1 MMSTCASIDPLV
13 TPYVDGELS
22 EADRSR
28 VDEHLH
34 GCPPCYSRVVAEC
47 AVRELVHARKSGL
60 TADRP
65 SANLRSICSE
75 LASRRTAVEHVEN
88 DRESVH
94 AGLADPRSFSASQR
108 VRAWWGQPWR
118 TRAVPV
124 ALTTSL
130 VMLVSGAFLYQATQY
145 SSQLLAAE
153 LAADH
158 VKCFT
163 ANSLL
168 RTREEPAAA
177 VESSMASTFGWQL
190 HLPIQFSAAGLELV
204 GARRCLYA
212 EGKVAHLMY
221 RDHGRPVS
229 IFMLPNSARPEEL
242 VEVLGHQSAI
252 WSSGDRTFVLVTRGS
267 RDEVQQMAS
276 FVKAALK

>member
-1 MMSTCASIDPLV
+1 MSTCASIDSLV

-22 EADRSR
+22 AADRSR

-34 GCPPCYSRVVAEC
+34 RCPPCYSRVVAEC
-47 AVRELVHARKSGL
+47 AVRELVHARKAGL
-60 TADRP
+60 TGDHA
-65 SANLRSICSE
+65 SAGLRSICSE
-75 LASRRTAVEHVEN
+75 LASRRGPAR
-88 DRESVH
+88 DAAP
-94 AGLADPRSFSASQR
+94 AGFAEPRLFSAGQR
-108 VRAWWGQPWR
+108 IRAWWGQPWR

-124 ALTTSL
+124 ALTSSL
-130 VMLVSGAFLYQATQY
+130 VLLVSGAFLYQATQY

-190 HLPIQFSAAGLELV
+190 HLPVQFSSAGLELV

-212 EGKVAHLMY
+212 EGKIAHLMY